1 MKTNKKN
8 YIFLLLLIIG
18 INTFAQVGIGNT
30 DPSGALDITSTTEG
44 LLIPRVSLT
53 ATNVATIESPTISE
67 LIYNTSTSA
76 AGPNQVTPGFYY
88 WNGTVWISIKNPNS
102 NKMFSG
108 SYDATSI
115 NDATTKNL
123 CTVLQSSG
131 WAVNLVG
138 QGGYWSQKFTIANT
152 NTFSLSG
159 TNAMTPITNNVS
171 TGSSLTSNRVDILY
185 QKNVTQT
192 PSIGNAIS
200 QGYHMQGTIEA
211 WTNDGTSKLHLT
223 WWGTEYDVRTVR
235 WNITITNY

>member
-1 MKTNKKN
+1 MKTNKLI
-8 YIFLLLLIIG
+8 YFFLMLMIG
-18 INTFAQVGIGNT
+18 VKTYAQVGIGNT
-30 DPSGALDITSTTEG
+30 DPNGALDITSTTEG

-53 ATNVATIESPTISE
+53 ATNVATITTPTISE
-67 LIYNTSTSA
+67 LVYNTSTSA

-108 SYDATSI
+108 YYDVT
-115 NDATTKNL
+115 NFTDATTKNL
-123 CTVLQSSG
+123 CTALQSGG

-138 QGGYWSQKFTIANT
+138 QGSSWSQKFTIANT

-159 TNAMTPITNNVS
+159 SNAMTPISNNVS

-211 WTNDGTSKLHLT
+211 WTNDGTSKLNLT
-223 WWGTEYDVRTVR
+223 WWGTEYDARTVR
-235 WNITITNY
+235 WNITVTNY

>member
-1 MKTNKKN
+1 MKTNKLI
-8 YIFLLLLIIG
+8 YFFLMLMIG
-18 INTFAQVGIGNT
+18 VKTYAQVGIGNT
-30 DPSGALDITSTTEG
+30 DPNGALDITSTTEG

-53 ATNVATIESPTISE
+53 ATNVATITTPTISE
-67 LIYNTSTSA
+67 LVYNTSTSA

-108 SYDATSI
+108 YYDVT
-115 NDATTKNL
+115 NYTDATTKNL
-123 CTVLQSSG
+123 CTALQSGG

-138 QGGYWSQKFTIANT
+138 QGSSWSQKFTIANA

-159 TNAMTPITNNVS
+159 SNAMTPISNNVS

-211 WTNDGTSKLHLT
+211 WTNDGTSKLNLT
-223 WWGTEYDVRTVR
+223 WWGTEYDARTVR
-235 WNITITNY
+235 WNITVTNY